1 MVRVGMEEEGSGR
14 GCAWPA
20 ASDCYYGRRNGWTLE
35 MIGETEGRDG
45 REARGDE
52 GGRRKEAWKTNEQE
66 PQRELLLVGAGN
78 EAGSLARS
86 LVPLSAAV
94 PPSVPRSPSVDPA
107 RARARTA
114 SACMPRQLHGLHNAA
129 QAVSLT
135 HNSNNHYN
143 E

>member
-86 LVPLSAAV
+86 LARSSLCPQ
-94 PPSVPRSPSVDPA
+94 PSLRRYLGLRPSIPPA
-107 RARARTA
+107 RALAPLRH
-114 SACMPRQLHGLHNAA
+114 ACRGSCTVCTMRRRQCH
-129 QAVSLT
+129 
-135 HNSNNHYN
+135 
-143 E
+143 

>member
-1 MVRVGMEEEGSGR
+1 MRVGMEEEGSGR

-86 LVPLSAAV
+86 LARPSVRSRPSVGTSVSVRRSRPRARSHRFGMHAAAV
-94 PPSVPRSPSVDPA
+94 ARSAQCGAGSVI
-107 RARARTA
+107 
-114 SACMPRQLHGLHNAA
+114 
-129 QAVSLT
+129 
-135 HNSNNHYN
+135 NS
-143 E
+143 

>member
-86 LVPLSAAV
+86 SLCPQ
-94 PPSVPRSPSVDPA
+94 PSLRRYLGLRPSIPPA
-107 RARARTA
+107 RALAPLRH
-114 SACMPRQLHGLHNAA
+114 ACRGSCTVCTMRRRQCH
-129 QAVSLT
+129 
-135 HNSNNHYN
+135 
-143 E
+143 

>member
-1 MVRVGMEEEGSGR
+1 MRVGMEEEGSGR
-14 GCAWPA
+14 GRAWPA

-66 PQRELLLVGAGN
+66 PQREFLLVGAGN
-78 EAGSLARS
+78 EAGSLAR
-86 LVPLSAAV
+86 PLASR
-94 PPSVPRSPSVDPA
+94 SRPRSTLLQAATIA
-107 RARARTA
+107 RLLAPCTRRRGAG
-114 SACMPRQLHGLHNAA
+114 SQ
-129 QAVSLT
+129 SLT
-135 HNSNNHYN
+135 HNSNNYCN

>member
-1 MVRVGMEEEGSGR
+1 MEEEGSGR

-78 EAGSLARS
+78 EAGSLVRPTVRVHPCLPAPDRQ
-86 LVPLSAAV
+86 PLAPYLSTFIWAE
-94 PPSVPRSPSVDPA
+94 
-107 RARARTA
+107 
-114 SACMPRQLHGLHNAA
+114 ACACHRQK
-129 QAVSLT
+129 
-135 HNSNNHYN
+135 
-143 E
+143 

>member
-45 REARGDE
+45 REARGGE

-86 LVPLSAAV
+86 LAR
-94 PPSVPRSPSVDPA
+94 PSVRSRPSVGTSVSVRRSRP
-107 RARARTA
+107 RALAPLRH
-114 SACMPRQLHGLHNAA
+114 ACRGSCTVCTMRRRQCH
-129 QAVSLT
+129 
-135 HNSNNHYN
+135 
-143 E
+143 

>member
-1 MVRVGMEEEGSGR
+1 MEEKGSGR

-86 LVPLSAAV
+86 FARPSVRGRPSVGTSVRRSRPRARPLRFGMHAAAV
-94 PPSVPRSPSVDPA
+94 ARSAQCGAGSVI
-107 RARARTA
+107 
-114 SACMPRQLHGLHNAA
+114 
-129 QAVSLT
+129 
-135 HNSNNHYN
+135 NS
-143 E
+143 